1 MKNIGI
7 TLICLFAL
15 SEFYAQYKA
24 PILTCVTRKIT
35 GGASNEITWKDP
47 NETCGAFQ
55 DFKIFYSTNQA
66 GPFTLLNAVT
76 NITTTSYSHTGIN
89 PANTY
94 YYYMTS
100 SFSCPGSS
108 AFSDTMTD
116 TLMPY
121 PRLLTISIENN
132 FPVYKWLPES
142 SHKKIWAYV
151 LINFGSAYIDTVIGR
166 DKAEYIDSSFDVST
180 GVYTGNLVGSI
191 SECGEKGLAPPIFR
205 HRPVF
210 LSLVSSPCEDE
221 IEMSWTKYQGWGPND
236 EVKEYE
242 VYIKKNSNTEE
253 KVATNDSSIRTF
265 RYKDFLYGDTLC
277 IRVKAIHPSLSDVS
291 SFSNQFCF
299 VSTKSQVPDLLQVLS
314 ASYIDNFKT
323 NVRWYCSP
331 DALPRSFDLLVV
343 DPKNG
348 TTLKTL
354 DKVKFLKEGKG
365 YYSFLDSFSESARSV
380 AYRVRYEDLCNN
392 KSEGGQVIT
401 NFMTLT
407 QIGLYKNEIKWP
419 KAYFHDS
426 ILYSRLNYELYFS
439 INGGGFSKIAE
450 PDINVTSY
458 EHNLEE
464 HYHTEGRFCYKL
476 QVNYKFDTLNPILD
490 STFLMSSPTQCL
502 NMRTVLWMPNAF
514 KVNGVT
520 PVFRPKIYFF
530 NATYFNMKIFNRWGR
545 QIFET
550 LDPNLGW
557 NGIQDN
563 GQMAP
568 EESYIYLVSYTGND
582 GVKVEKTGT
591 FTLIK

>member
-1 MKNIGI
+1 M
-7 TLICLFAL
+7 ICILAL
-15 SEFYAQYKA
+15 TDMYAQYKA
-24 PILTCVTRKIT
+24 PILTCVTRKTT

-55 DFKIFYSTNQA
+55 DFKIFSATNKS
-66 GPFTLLNAVT
+66 GPYTQLTTIT
-76 NITTTSYSHTGIN
+76 NIATTFYSHAGITST
-89 PANTY
+89 NTY

-100 SFSCPGSS
+100 SYNCSGSS
-108 AFSDTMTD
+108 AVSDTMSD
-116 TLMPY
+116 TSMPY
-121 PRLLTISIENN
+121 PKLLAISIENN
-132 FPVYKWLPES
+132 FPVYKWQPES

-151 LINFGSAYIDTVIGR
+151 LFNLGSAIIDTVIGR
-166 DKAEYIDSSFDVST
+166 DKAEYIDSSFDAST

-191 SECGEKGLAPPIFR
+191 SECGEKGIAPYPPVR

-221 IEMSWTKYQGWGPND
+221 IEMSWTRYQGWGPND

-242 VYIKKNSNTEE
+242 VYVKKNGNIEE

-265 RYKDFLYGDTLC
+265 RYKEFLYGDTLC
-277 IRVKAIHPSLSDVS
+277 IRVKAIHPSLPNIS

-299 VSTKSQVPDLLQVLS
+299 VSTKSQVPDLLQTLS

-323 NVRWYCSP
+323 TIRWYCSP
-331 DALPRSFDLLVV
+331 DAIPKSFDLLVV

-348 TTLKTL
+348 AVLKTL
-354 DKVKFLKEGKG
+354 EKVKFVKEGKG
-365 YYSFLDSFSESARSV
+365 YYSFLDSFGESTRPV

-407 QIGLYKNEIKWP
+407 QIGLYKNEVKWP

-439 INGGGFSKIAE
+439 INGGSFSKIAE
-450 PDINVTSY
+450 PSINATSY

-464 HYHTEGRFCYKL
+464 HYQTEGKFCYKL
-476 QVNYKFDTLNPILD
+476 LVRYKFDTLKPILD
-490 STFLMSSPTQCL
+490 SAFFMASPTQCVD
-502 NMRTVLWMPNAF
+502 MRTVLWMPNAF

-520 PVFRPKIYFF
+520 PVFKPKIYFF
-530 NATYFNMKIFNRWGR
+530 NSTFFSMKIFNRWGR

-550 LDPNLGW
+550 LDPNQGW
-557 NGIQDN
+557 NGTQDN